1 MEKYDINF
9 YENQK
14 DGSYNSAKIIIP
26 LVRQFVKPKTVM
38 DLGCGLGTW
47 LAVWKE
53 YGVDVIGVDGD
64 YVERDMLYI
73 DEKEFI
79 SADLSKEYVNVDKK
93 VDLVE
98 SLEVAEHLPEDRAYA
113 FIRNLTD
120 ISDVVLFSAAIPY
133 QGGTNHINEQ
143 WQSYWAEI
151 FASRGYVPLDC
162 IRTQQAK
169 LAGVQLPYAQNIII
183 YIKETELYRYPL
195 LQEFYLKHHEYQVL
209 DYVHPQGFLLAMK
222 RA

>member
-1 MEKYDINF
+1 M
-9 YENQK
+9 QK
-14 DGSYNSAKIIIP
+14 DGSYNSGKIVIP
-26 LVRQFVKPKTVM
+26 LVKEFIKTRTVM

-53 YGVDVIGVDGD
+53 HGANVIGIDGD
-64 YVERDMLYI
+64 FVVRNMLYI
-73 DEKEFI
+73 NEKEFI
-79 SADLSKEYVNVDKK
+79 AADLSHDYIKVDKRM
-93 VDLVE
+93 DMVE
-98 SLEVAEHLPEDRAYA
+98 SLEVAEHLPKEHAQN
-113 FIRNLTD
+113 FVRNLTD

-143 WQSYWAEI
+143 WQSYWSEI

-169 LAGVQLPYAQNIII
+169 LAGVQLPYVQNIII

-209 DYVHPQGFLLAMK
+209 DYVHPQVFLLAMK
-222 RA
+222 HSG